1 MRQAQLW
8 RSAGIAVHLIISKAA
23 FDKFEREDAMPQS
36 LLPKM
41 LRYAEVVARAGSVQA
56 AARVLNLSASAIDR
70 QILLLEDLLGAPLFE
85 RQPDGMRLSA
95 AGELVVTLAKR
106 WQHDASRLL
115 TDIRQL
121 QGINQ
126 GSLRLAAMDSHAN
139 GLMPVFLERLH
150 REHPRI
156 RLEID
161 IVSPDQAE
169 AALIAGTTDLAIA
182 FNLKAGRDL
191 HLVMQAE
198 LPLGC
203 VVAPGHPLAGQ
214 PDTSLKAV
222 SGYPIVSQNRS
233 LTIRRYLESRHGWLF
248 AEREAPVQTNSLQLV
263 KHLAAAGSHVA
274 LTSELDA
281 APEILAGRLC
291 FIPLTDRNVQP
302 QTVAIAISAR
312 RPLPRIGRLV
322 ADLLAEE
329 LRGCLE
335 AVRQRR
341 AAGSGG

>member
-1 MRQAQLW
+1 
-8 RSAGIAVHLIISKAA
+8 
-23 FDKFEREDAMPQS
+23 MPQS

-70 QILLLEDLLGAPLFE
+70 QILLLEDQLGAPLFE

-126 GSLRLAAMDSHAN
+126 GSLRLAAMDSHVN

-214 PDTSLKAV
+214 SDTSLKAV

-329 LRGCLE
+329 LQGCLE